1 MPSASLSPV
10 FSFTAPPGSGP
21 RHLEFHPSGKF
32 CYVAHEIS
40 CAVEALSYDQA
51 TGELRS
57 IGLLTALPEGWPG
70 GVSFPAAEGCPLGTS
85 TSEAHV
91 SKDGRFVYVGV
102 RVVAAEGLITVFVRL
117 PLLTFLRMLK
127 MRRIARLGLTLT
139 CPQ

>member
-1 MPSASLSPV
+1 MGRTTSSACQQVAVVLAV
-10 FSFTAPPGSGP
+10 ITAAPPSTSLNIAAN
-21 RHLEFHPSGKF
+21 HL
-32 CYVAHEIS
+32 AN
-40 CAVEALSYDQA
+40 
-51 TGELRS
+51 RS

-102 RVVAAEGLITVFVRL
+102 RVVAAEGLITIFVRL

-127 MRRIARLGLTLT
+127 MRRIARLGLNLT
-139 CPQ
+139 CSQ